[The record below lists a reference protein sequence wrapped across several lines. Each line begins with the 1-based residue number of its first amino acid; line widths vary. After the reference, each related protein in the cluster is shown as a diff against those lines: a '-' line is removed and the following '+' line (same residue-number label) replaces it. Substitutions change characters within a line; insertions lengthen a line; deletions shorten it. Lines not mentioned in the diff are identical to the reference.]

1 MAGSSLLNLRPF
13 WLGLSFWANK
23 YKKYMVN
30 FIAVLF
36 FANVSYDEHSLE
48 SCYVSHGLST
58 NNIFFP
64 QVIQIMIGTFHVF
77 MWYFVMFLYMGQ
89 NHGVFGTYEPLTY
102 KTGCALWGV
111 FFILSGIFIIKTERH
126 ASHCL
131 VACALSMNI
140 LSIIAAI
147 IALIL
152 TIIELSQFHS
162 VSYRN
167 YGQAKLG
174 REVSRVLLVSYH
186 LEISIAFVYSLFTCT
201 DLVSIHLPSGKPRD
215 VGF

>member
-1 MAGSSLLNLRPF
+1 
-13 WLGLSFWANK
+13 
-23 YKKYMVN
+23 
-30 FIAVLF
+30 
-36 FANVSYDEHSLE
+36 
-48 SCYVSHGLST
+48 
-58 NNIFFP
+58 
-64 QVIQIMIGTFHVF
+64 MIGTFHVF

-201 DLVSIHLPSGKPRD
+201 DLVYYLLGIVIGSKD
-215 VGF
+215 VKNKTDNDPTFMKLVFQWGRQTVNKEIQKCHEMEKCYEEV